1 MRMRSSSWKRQSSL
15 TPTMRKRTSN
25 WVCALK
31 VPAIT
36 AGQRSC
42 CWMLS
47 QSTTPSCPV
56 GVSPTSI
63 FVATTC
69 RHSGHGPGVP
79 QKCRRT
85 TWGLYSNCAGVYR
98 PTPTRLREGFSN
110 NNPELIRQYLDF
122 LLAKDQLLAA
132 AEIAQRLTQ
141 VGDPETDD
149 PEMFSVIDRL
159 IAAKEGDAA
168 KALWNVLIEKHW
180 VVADTG
186 APNNPNFARDPLPVS
201 FDWALFS
208 YSGLHSWPGPS
219 GLETEFSGRPAG
231 KLHNCRTGDCSPA
244 RQLRI
249 GVLLPHGRNSSGD
262 GAPVANHYRR
272 FGDSSGGISRSFE
285 RSAEPCKSG
294 VFHPARGIAHSSSPS
309 ISADARYPPDIW
321 QSRDTVG
328 SNSRSPIV
336 RTVLNVVAKISD
348 YPATRTRG
356 MFFIACAIGKRINAE
371 SVAIASMV

>member
-1 MRMRSSSWKRQSSL
+1 MTRLRTRLFAIACRTHHCRNLRTRNLVLLDAGPGGLPVPAEYTGVGARGHPPGTGLRGNTICALRSSMMRMRSSFSKRQSSL

-25 WVCALK
+25 SVCALK
-31 VPAIT
+31 LPAIT
-36 AGQRSC
+36 AGRRSC
-42 CWMLS
+42 CSMLS

-69 RHSGHGPGVP
+69 RHSGRGRAVR

-85 TWGLYSNCAGVYR
+85 TRGLCSSCAGAYR
-98 PTPTRLREGFSN
+98 PTPTRSREGFLN

-122 LLAKDQLLAA
+122 LLAKNQLPAA

-201 FDWALFS
+201 FDWELFS
-208 YSGLHSWPGPS
+208 FPGLHSWPGPS
-219 GLETEFSGRPAG
+219 GLETEFSGDAAG
-231 KLHNCRTGDCSPA
+231 KLHHCRTGDCSSA
-244 RQLRI
+244 RQLRDWSTPTARTKF
-249 GVLLPHGRNSSGD
+249 L
-262 GAPVANHYRR
+262 RR
-272 FGDSSGGISRSFE
+272 RGSGG
-285 RSAEPCKSG
+285 KSLPRIRKR
-294 VFHPARGIAHSSSPS
+294 FWR
-309 ISADARYPPDIW
+309 
-321 QSRDTVG
+321 
-328 SNSRSPIV
+328 NLPIFQAQ
-336 RTVLNVVAKISD
+336 R
-348 YPATRTRG
+348 
-356 MFFIACAIGKRINAE
+356 
-371 SVAIASMV
+371 